1 VASPKKQR
9 GAALEVRP
17 QQIARAKAL
26 SKPAQKELRLLR
38 VIQATPNVS
47 RIELAKRTGA
57 SAASMTAIVQR
68 LIDRGLVVETG
79 KGSTVAGR
87 KPVSLNLRNDLGYVI
102 GVDLG
107 SFLLRVIVADVV
119 GNICYRSE
127 TETKMSE
134 GRERVL
140 SRTFAA
146 IHDAIKQSHLP
157 LAAIKGIGMAHSGV
171 IDSQRGIVLCLPR
184 PGQMTQWRNIPLR
197 EMVKNEFRV
206 PSALDDSA
214 RMMALAE
221 KHFGL
226 GQDVS
231 DFLFVE
237 VGMGIGAALFMDGKL
252 YRGPGGTA
260 GELGHM
266 TVDENGPLCSCGNNG
281 CLEAVAS
288 CASIMQTVRGG
299 IRQGVNSKISELVD
313 GDLDRVSIEI
323 VVQAAKE
330 NDTLA
335 LRVLDEA
342 ISHIGVVLADV
353 INLLNPSTV
362 IFGGPLFRA
371 AHELLLDRLRQVIR
385 HRALEKSANEVQLK
399 VSHLGGEAA
408 ALGAAR
414 LISGKILEDLFVENV
429 LSGSRDGNRRQPN
442 GIQEPGVGRTTPPA
456 SK

>member
-1 VASPKKQR
+1 MARAKNQR
-9 GAALEVRP
+9 GIATEAAVQP
-17 QQIARAKAL
+17 MPRAKAL
-26 SKPAQKELRLLR
+26 SKTAQKEVRLLR
-38 VIQATPNVS
+38 MIQSIPNIS
-47 RIELAKRTGA
+47 RMELAKRSGA

-68 LIDRGLVVETG
+68 LIDRGLVIETG
-79 KGSTVAGR
+79 KGSTLAGR
-87 KPVSLNLRNDLGYVI
+87 KPVSLSLRNDLCYVV

-127 TETKMSE
+127 TETKMLE

-146 IHDAIKQSHLP
+146 IREAIKQCHLP
-157 LAAIKGIGMAHSGV
+157 RAAIKGIGLAHSGV
-171 IDSQRGIVLCLPR
+171 IDSQRGVVLCLPR

-197 EMVKNEFRV
+197 EMVEREFRV
-206 PSALDDSA
+206 SSVLDDSA

-226 GQDVS
+226 GQDIR

-237 VGMGIGAALFMDGKL
+237 VGMGVGAALFMDGKL
-252 YRGPGGTA
+252 YRGTGGTA

-288 CASIMQTVRGG
+288 CATIIQKVRGG
-299 IRQGVNSKISELVD
+299 IQQGVISKVSELVG
-313 GDLDRVSIEI
+313 GDLERISIEV

-342 ISHIGVVLADV
+342 VSHIGVILADV

-385 HRALEKSANEVQLK
+385 QRALEKSANEAKLK
-399 VSHLGGEAA
+399 VSQLGGEAA

-414 LISGKILEDLFVENV
+414 LISRQILEDLYVENIF
-429 LSGSRDGNRRQPN
+429 SHARDGDRP
-442 GIQEPGVGRTTPPA
+442 
-456 SK
+456 